1 VTIKRGATGT
11 MGPGPWWVLDVERRD
26 PSPGSYN
33 GMRDRQKAF
42 RMPSSTPGSQ
52 AVVMSKAKTVQA
64 YLEELPPQRRGEIA
78 TVRAL
83 VAKHLPKGY
92 EEAMDY
98 GMITWSV
105 PLATYSD
112 PYNKRPL
119 CYLALA
125 AQKGYNALY
134 LMGCHAGPPLET
146 LKEAYRKAG
155 RKLDMGKSCLR
166 FQEAA
171 ELPAEV
177 IGGLIAELDPARF
190 IAMRRRALA
199 MA

>member
-1 VTIKRGATGT
+1 
-11 MGPGPWWVLDVERRD
+11 
-26 PSPGSYN
+26 
-33 GMRDRQKAF
+33 
-42 RMPSSTPGSQ
+42 MPSSTPGSR

-64 YLEELPPQRRGEIA
+64 YLEELPPQRREEIA
-78 TVRAL
+78 AVRSL

-105 PLATYSD
+105 PLATYPD
-112 PYNKRPL
+112 TYNKRPL

-134 LMGCHAGPPLET
+134 LMGCHAGSSREQR

-171 ELPAEV
+171 ELPAKV

-190 IAMRRRALA
+190 IAMHEKARAKA
-199 MA
+199 